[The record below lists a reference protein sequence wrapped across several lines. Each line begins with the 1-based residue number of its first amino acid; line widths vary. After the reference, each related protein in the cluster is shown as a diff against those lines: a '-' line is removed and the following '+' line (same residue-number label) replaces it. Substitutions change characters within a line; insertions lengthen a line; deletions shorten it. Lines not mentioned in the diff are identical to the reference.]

1 MSSSQTRKRSQ
12 RLKLTS
18 ETVTESARRQVQE
31 VGAIAQDGL
40 SSGAWIYPLLGIL
53 YLFSHPTLIRPLL
66 PVIIKGILMS
76 AGVVT
81 ALFAFAYLPQVAVLA
96 VISGPLA
103 FALAIPLILGEA
115 FVVVMFLTRGILVA
129 QATVDIFDAV
139 LLQKGHSAL
148 VENGRQITN
157 KGGKVK
163 QLGTMMTKPL
173 SRFNVDSVVRYLLT
187 LPLNFI
193 PLVGTIFFLGYN
205 GYKAGPGFHARYFQL
220 KNFDKDRRQAFI
232 KKRRGAYLMFGTMA
246 MALNLI
252 PIVSIV
258 FSFTT
263 ATGAALWASELENMG
278 KTPTAVPQTDAN
290 ATGKQEEV
298 EIQLPQPAV
307 NDKKKEL

>member
-18 ETVTESARRQVQE
+18 ETVTESARRQIQE

-278 KTPTAVPQTDAN
+278 KTPRAVPQTDAN

-298 EIQLPQPAV
+298 EVQLPQPAV

>member
-12 RLKLTS
+12 GLKLTS
-18 ETVTESARRQVQE
+18 ETVAESVRRQVQE
-31 VGAIAQDGL
+31 VGTIAQDGL

-53 YLFSHPTLIRPLL
+53 YLFSP
-66 PVIIKGILMS
+66 
-76 AGVVT
+76 
-81 ALFAFAYLPQVAVLA
+81 
-96 VISGPLA
+96 

-115 FVVVMFLTRGILVA
+115 FVVVMFLTRGILVG

-148 VENGRQITN
+148 VENGRQVTN
-157 KGGKVK
+157 KGGKAK
-163 QLGTMMTKPL
+163 QLGTLMTKPL

-220 KNFDKDRRQAFI
+220 KDFDKDRRQAFI

-290 ATGKQEEV
+290 NTTGKQEEV
-298 EIQLPQPAV
+298 EVQLPQPAV